1 MQRYGVPG
9 MNTDTNV
16 IFTAPSIQTTHKE
29 QMQISVFE
37 VNDMKWIESIF

>member
-1 MQRYGVPG
+1 MQRYGLPG
-9 MNTDTNV
+9 MDTDTNV

-37 VNDMKWIESIF
+37 VNDM